1 MVSIE
6 VMSVFTEHPL
16 TTPGSAIGSIIGLIA
31 NGFLCDRFGYKKVM
45 VFALTL
51 MTLFIF
57 FPFSRRISLFSRSA
71 NVYAGEFATCGPEIR
86 V

>member
-6 VMSVFTEHPL
+6 VMSVFTERPL
-16 TTPGSAIGSIIGLIA
+16 TTPGSSIGSIIGLIA

-57 FPFSRRISLFSRSA
+57 FPFFA
-71 NVYAGEFATCGPEIR
+71 PNVVVLEIGQCLCG
-86 V
+86 